1 MYNLLSASNILSI
14 TITPYTAFL
23 VFCCWGFLDTKMA
36 QRSILLDRQNR
47 MSTPQKRPNG
57 EWGITSGPA
66 TPHHRTGLA
75 AHRHTEAVCRYIT
88 QCHNDQTSI
97 RYPQSHPVSSSYNAI
112 QNSHLSQKANPT
124 TTKTLFKKTLKK
136 QAGRNGR
143 DLCDV
148 YWEQGN

>member
-1 MYNLLSASNILSI
+1 MLLGFFGHKNGTEKYPVGQTKPNVNPSKTSQWGMVNNIRTS
-14 TITPYTAFL
+14 Y
-23 VFCCWGFLDTKMA
+23 
-36 QRSILLDRQNR
+36 
-47 MSTPQKRPNG
+47 STPPDHQLLHTTGP
-57 EWGITSGPA
+57 PA